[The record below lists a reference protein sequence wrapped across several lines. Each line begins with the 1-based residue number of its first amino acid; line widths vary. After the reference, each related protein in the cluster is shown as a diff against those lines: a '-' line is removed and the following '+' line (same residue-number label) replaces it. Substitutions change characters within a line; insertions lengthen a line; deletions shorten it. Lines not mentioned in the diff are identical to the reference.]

1 MTPKYINTL
10 FIIGINNRSMEKAQ
24 RTLYSTFSSALALSR
39 NSAHQHH
46 LKMKD
51 IIKGI
56 WICSMTSF
64 VAK

>member
-1 MTPKYINTL
+1 MIPKYINTL
-10 FIIGINNRSMEKAQ
+10 FIIGVNNRRMEKAQ
-24 RTLYSTFSSALALSR
+24 R

-46 LKMKD
+46 LKIKD